1 MDGFSLKRVTAEYY
15 DSIASYRREMIES
28 KSSFDGTSN
37 LDKYNDIEK
46 WHLNVLLFERPET
59 LPPGYSLAFEYVF
72 LHDSEVVGMV
82 NIRPDAMNHPYLKR
96 FGGHIGY
103 SIRPS
108 RRMTGIGTLM
118 LKYVLEVCK
127 NEFHMEKVMITCLED
142 NEGSRRIIMNN
153 GGVFENKILYPPEDK
168 MIERYW
174 ITL

>member
-1 MDGFSLKRVTAEYY
+1 MKRVTAEFY

-46 WHLNVLLFERPET
+46 WHLNVLLFERLET
-59 LPPGYSLAFEYVF
+59 LPPGYSLAFENVF
-72 LHDSEVVGMV
+72 LHDNEVVGMV

-103 SIRPS
+103 SVRPS